1 MRKKQAPFSDVWRE
15 SERIE
20 KLNSRSIQ
28 LGFVPQFTYEKPF
41 GNCYTA
47 DTSIGCIVSVGKVA
61 VRKILHMAMQG
72 TPQDEHTHTE
82 TRLEAR
88 DEHGQTEACMWKTNT
103 NTHASGQTNLQ
114 VCECWRWCWSIAVL
128 YNALSSHQGTQKC
141 KLRTVQRDKR
151 QSQAAS
157 DFRIALAFAIPNLRF
172 DIHIKWKHICLIV
185 NEIFTANVKIAA
197 KNRAI
202 KAQKLHANKRVRKRP
217 RNETHR
223 FGNVEPWMKIG
234 MLRTVPGQRMG
245 NCVLKTASMWAC
257 VDKVQVLGIFISLD

>member
-1 MRKKQAPFSDVWRE
+1 MCEEKVRE
-15 SERIE
+15 SKNWTPDPFNSDLFRNLHMKNLLAIATLLTHQSDALCQWE
-20 KLNSRSIQ
+20 KLQS
-28 LGFVPQFTYEKPF
+28 GKF
-41 GNCYTA
+41 YTWLCKA
-47 DTSIGCIVSVGKVA
+47 RPKT
-61 VRKILHMAMQG
+61 
-72 TPQDEHTHTE
+72 HTHTE

-157 DFRIALAFAIPNLRF
+157 DFRISLAFTIQNLRF

-185 NEIFTANVKIAA
+185 NEICAANVIKAA

-202 KAQKLHANKRVRKRP
+202 KAQKLHANKRARQMKPIDLAMSSLKWKLECFELCLAREWATAYWKLRACERVWI
-217 RNETHR
+217 R
-223 FGNVEPWMKIG
+223 FKY
-234 MLRTVPGQRMG
+234 
-245 NCVLKTASMWAC
+245 WAFSFRWTR
-257 VDKVQVLGIFISLD
+257 LYWNRSTFI